1 MIRVGIF
8 ILLVCA
14 AIYAGPYLA
23 DNQGFVHIAAG
34 NYVVETSLTVA
45 VVLALVV
52 LAVLFGLYKLGTYCV
67 SVPRGAFRWASGRT
81 GHRLQRTLDGAVI
94 AFHEGDYGRTLEL
107 LGRVGRPEALPLGHL
122 FIAARSAFELR
133 RIDDVRSFLECAA
146 RSHRNA
152 SEAINV
158 LRAQLNLELGNVG
171 VSQEYLSQVRTP
183 NALTKKLSYDC
194 LRARGDVEEL
204 YRASPRLL
212 ASSVISAEEGRDIQ
226 LAYVR
231 KMLGQA
237 GSTGEIQELYK
248 NVSHTSQDMALACP
262 VIMALAER
270 GDLDAVRKLTLRL
283 LRENPDSQ
291 ELLECI
297 AGWEQSIP
305 EVLDFLRG
313 RAQEN
318 LIASEVNVPL
328 LTALGNLELQ
338 SGLLDDARIHF
349 EKALELS
356 KSRALYLKLGH
367 LLAMQ
372 QQYAK
377 SNDYLMRASHPD
389 SA

>member
-1 MIRVGIF
+1 MIRVVVF

-23 DNQGFVHIAAG
+23 DNQGFVHVAAG
-34 NYVVETSLTVA
+34 DYVVETSLTVA

-52 LAVLFGLYKLGTYCV
+52 LAVLFVLYKLATYCV

-81 GHRLQRTLDGAVI
+81 GHRLQRSLDEAVI
-94 AFHEGDYGRTLEL
+94 TFHEGDYSRTLEL
-107 LGRVGRPEALPLGHL
+107 LGRTGSIKSLPLGHL
-122 FIAARSAFELR
+122 FIGARSAFELR
-133 RIDDVRSFLECAA
+133 RIDEVRSFLDCAS
-146 RSHRNA
+146 SHRHA
-152 SEAINV
+152 AEAVNV
-158 LRAQLNLELGNVG
+158 LRAQLNLELGNIG
-171 VSQEYLSQVRTP
+171 ISQEYLSQVRTP

-194 LRARGDVEEL
+194 LKAQGDVEEL

-212 ASSVISAEEGRDIQ
+212 ATSVISADESRDIQ
-226 LAYVR
+226 LAYIR
-231 KMLGQA
+231 KMLAQA
-237 GSTGEIQELYK
+237 RSPGEIQELYK
-248 NVSHTSQDMALACP
+248 NVTRTSQDVALVCP
-262 VIMALAER
+262 IITAMAER
-270 GDLDAVRKLTLRL
+270 GELDAVRKLTLRL
-283 LRENPDSQ
+283 LRDHPESQ

-305 EVLDFLRG
+305 EVLEFLRS

-328 LTALGNLELQ
+328 LTALGNMEFQ
-338 SGLLDDARIHF
+338 AGLLDDARVHF

-356 KSRALYLKLGH
+356 KSRSLYLKLGS

-377 SNDYLMRASHPD
+377 ANDYLMRANRPD

>member
-1 MIRVGIF
+1 MIRVVIF

-23 DNQGFVHIAAG
+23 DNQGFVHVAAG
-34 NYVVETSLTVA
+34 DYVVETSLTVA
-45 VVLALVV
+45 VVLALAV

-67 SVPRGAFRWASGRT
+67 SAPRGAFRWASGRT
-81 GHRLQRTLDGAVI
+81 GRRLQRTLDEAVI
-94 AFHEGDYGRTLEL
+94 TFHEGDYGRTLEL
-107 LGRVGRPEALPLGHL
+107 LGRAGRPEALPLGHL
-122 FIAARSAFELR
+122 FIGARSAFELR
-133 RIDDVRSFLECAA
+133 RIDEVRSFLDCAA
-146 RSHRNA
+146 SHHRHA
-152 SEAINV
+152 AEAVNV

-194 LRARGDVEEL
+194 LKARGDVEEL

-212 ASSVISAEEGRDIQ
+212 ATAVISADESRDIQ
-226 LAYVR
+226 LAYIR

-237 GSTGEIQELYK
+237 RSTAEIQELYK
-248 NVSHTSQDMALACP
+248 NVTRTSQDVALVCP
-262 VIMALAER
+262 IITALAER
-270 GDLDAVRKLTLRL
+270 GELDAVRKLTLRL
-283 LRENPDSQ
+283 LREHPDSQ

-305 EVLDFLRG
+305 EVLEYLRS

-328 LTALGNLELQ
+328 LTALGNMELQ
-338 SGLLDDARIHF
+338 AGLLDDARIHF

-356 KSRALYLKLGH
+356 KSRSLYLKLGS

-377 SNDYLMRASHPD
+377 ANDYLMRANRPD